1 MLVNIHVVFDF
12 DGTLATTFVGGEMF
26 RCCTP
31 PDRVAELSANFSHG
45 EILLRQYQEAV
56 FDMVDETTFEMSKRA
71 ELNGCIRR
79 CATEVCELV
88 WDSGGVVSV
97 ASAGLDFYI
106 KPVLEKAGL
115 DRVEL
120 HSGKVLSEPTER
132 PPFRY
137 DYPSY
142 VKSCK
147 GDWVTCKCEVIN
159 RLKSNHGASEVIF
172 VGDGLLGDACAAANA
187 ADTVFATGKLLRYC
201 KENKISATEFGKDFG
216 PLVRYLHDKT
226 FITGAS

>member
-1 MLVNIHVVFDF
+1 MSVNIHVVFDF
-12 DGTLATTFVGGEMF
+12 DGTLATTFIGGEMF

-31 PDRVAELSANFSHG
+31 PNRVSKLSGQFASG
-45 EILLRQYQEAV
+45 EISLRQYQEAV
-56 FDMVDETTFEMSKRA
+56 FDMVDETTFEMSSRA
-71 ELNGCIRR
+71 ALHGRIRKL
-79 CATEVCELV
+79 ATEVCELV
-88 WDSGGVVSV
+88 WDSGGVVAV

-106 KPVLEKAGL
+106 EPVLESAGL

-120 HSGKVLSEPTER
+120 HSGRVLSEPNAK

-142 VKSCK
+142 VKSCR

-159 RLKSNHGASEVIF
+159 RLKNDPGGSEVIF
-172 VGDGLLGDACAAANA
+172 VGDGLLSDTCAAANA
-187 ADTVFATGKLLRYC
+187 ADRVFATGRLLRYC
-201 KENKISATEFGKDFG
+201 EKNKIPATEFGDDFG
-216 PLVRYLHDKT
+216 PLLRYVDSKT

>member
-1 MLVNIHVVFDF
+1 MSVNIHVVFDF

-26 RCCTP
+26 RCCTSP
-31 PDRVAELSANFSHG
+31 NRVAELSGHFSAG
-45 EILLRQYQEAV
+45 EISLRQYQESV

-71 ELNGCIRR
+71 ALHGCIRKR
-79 CATEVCELV
+79 TTEVCELV

-97 ASAGLDFYI
+97 ASAGLNFYI
-106 KPVLEKAGL
+106 EPVLEKAGL
-115 DRVEL
+115 DRIEL
-120 HSGKVLSEPTER
+120 HSGKVLSEPGER

-142 VKSCK
+142 VKSCR

-159 RLKSNHGASEVIF
+159 RLKNNYGGSEVIF
-172 VGDGLLGDACAAANA
+172 VGDGLLGDACAAVNA

-201 KENKISATEFGKDFG
+201 EKSKIPAIEFGKDFG
-216 PLVRYLHDKT
+216 PLLRYVHAKT